1 MWAKAAATALKEV
14 DINYKFLLNEMN
26 EVQEKHLLGG
36 LRDRLET
43 TYRQIVEKMSRGEL
57 GGRFRLLDERFY
69 KELQGQARLYEIRF
83 KMYSQANEL
92 IAKMDAVSGLSET
105 ADAIRGVGKSA
116 AEAHQQVDHLLHLDS
131 AAFHFRKA
139 STVSEFALGLSERR
153 HLYHILKAGLE
164 AAPKSIEALEALVEN
179 EADWDWKDIPTE
191 TINKK
196 YDPHIGG
203 AVLDG
208 WKSFGDT
215 LKSYELPEEKALFT
229 IYKDAN
235 GVYADYAARCIDDY
249 WLDRVPEDVIKAKVS
264 RDSERFSNLVVRDV
278 FDELD
283 DLGKSLEKALAQF
296 SAYVPNSGE
305 KVKLFRDNLENIRER
320 NKAERIYRTSRA
332 VLTKW
337 RQLSG
342 DMWDMRRALLSIQ
355 AGDFREDYTPFSY
368 QFHAEFVN
376 AYWTE
381 LTYSLLSQLAN
392 QVQSEG
398 NKAFR
403 ELKTSYSDKFPME
416 RSSQANLTRDELIQT
431 MSLLNKVRLLESF
444 DPKTIGGGAKT
455 SIDRIDQLL
464 GRLREIQ
471 LPQAETQWFER
482 IEKVYLSLPRGQQ
495 PYYGRVTLLGKEEQ
509 DRLVRG
515 SEQLLL
521 PFFRKFR
528 LVQGTG
534 KSEEVRTISQDNR
547 AIDDMIIQ
555 YPGPPLLVEFY
566 EHAGDEKPST
576 SVEFHEPWACLRMF
590 HECYDGRK
598 KGYIRLNIKSE
609 EGRGG
614 VLYLLIEFFSDN
626 ECSRQVDV
634 PTPEQWPSLKQ

>member
-1 MWAKAAATALKEV
+1 
-14 DINYKFLLNEMN
+14 
-26 EVQEKHLLGG
+26 
-36 LRDRLET
+36 
-43 TYRQIVEKMSRGEL
+43 
-57 GGRFRLLDERFY
+57 
-69 KELQGQARLYEIRF
+69 
-83 KMYSQANEL
+83 MYSQANEL
-92 IAKMDAVSGLSET
+92 IATIGAVSGLSET
-105 ADAIRGVGKSA
+105 AGAIRAVGKA
-116 AEAHQQVDHLLHLDS
+116 AVETRQEVDHLFRLDS
-131 AAFHFRKA
+131 AAFHFRQA
-139 STVSEFALGLSERR
+139 STVSEFALGLAERR
-153 HLYHILKAGLE
+153 HLYHFVKAGLE
-164 AAPKSIEALEALVEN
+164 AAPKSIEALEALVEQ

-215 LKSYELPEEKALFT
+215 LKSYELPEAKSLFST
-229 IYKDAN
+229 YKDAN
-235 GVYADYAARCIDDY
+235 GIYTSYAARCIDDY
-249 WLDRVPEDVIKAKVS
+249 WLDRVPEDIIKAKVN
-264 RDSERFSNLVVRDV
+264 RDSERFSGLVVRDV

-342 DMWDMRRALLSIQ
+342 DMWERRRALLSIQ

-368 QFHAEFVN
+368 QFHAEFVD

-381 LTYSLLSQLAN
+381 LTYRLLSQLAN

-444 DPKTIGGGAKT
+444 DPKAIGGGAKT

-471 LPQAETQWFER
+471 LPPTETQWFER
-482 IEKVYLSLPRGQQ
+482 IEKVYKSLPRGQQ
-495 PYYGRVTLLGKEEQ
+495 PYYSRVTLLGKEEQ

-515 SEQLLL
+515 SEELLL

-528 LVQGTG
+528 LAQGAD
-534 KSEEVRTISQDNR
+534 KSGEVRTISQNNK
-547 AIDDMIIQ
+547 AIDDLIIK
-555 YPGPPLLVEFY
+555 YPGPPLFVEFY
-566 EHAGDEKPST
+566 EHAGDEKPSI
-576 SVEFHEPWACLRMF
+576 SEEFPEPWACLRMF
-590 HECYDGRK
+590 HQCYDGRK
-598 KGYIRLNIKSE
+598 KGYIRLNIKNE

-614 VLYLLIEFFSDN
+614 VLFLLIEFFSDN